1 MVKLKK
7 YEDLQAVTADWKIA
21 FHSYKDQDDTWPAT
35 VKDIHHSQNKKRM
48 SKRLIVGIS
57 IPVASSYN

>member
-7 YEDLQAVTADWKIA
+7 CEDLQAMTADWKIA

-35 VKDIHHSQNKKRM
+35 VKDIIAEIKREC
-48 SKRLIVGIS
+48 LNI
-57 IPVASSYN
+57 